1 MSIALAALGFTS
13 TIAQVLL
20 MRELVA
26 TFYGNELLF
35 GLVLAAW
42 LAWVAA
48 GAWIADWGLRISD
61 RRWQIPNPQSAF
73 RIPHSAFRIPQSA
86 IAVGLVGAAGLLL
99 VEMALVRG
107 VRLLL
112 RVTPGAFVE
121 FGPMVGAIVLILAPL
136 CFLGGFLF
144 TLGARL
150 TVEQGGTAGR
160 AYVWESIGAVTGGA
174 LFSFLL
180 IRYLDPFQ
188 TALLVSA
195 INLAVANQQISKSAN
210 QQIANRKLQ
219 IANHPASI
227 LHSSFSILLLLT
239 SCLLLLTSLPLGHSL
254 HTATLRWQWPDLAF
268 VADSPYGRL
277 AVQARDGQRVFY
289 ENGLLAFETQ
299 GTFPEEVAHF
309 PLLAHPDP
317 REVLLV
323 GGGVAGDLREILKHP
338 GTRVTYVEL
347 DPLLI
352 EAAQAHLPPQDAAV
366 LDDPRV
372 TLVFADGRLYVK
384 SARRTFDVVIL
395 DLPEPAT
402 GALNRF
408 YTREFFAEVRA
419 VLNPGGLFALGLP
432 SAENYWSPELAR
444 RNGSVYWTLRD
455 VFPQVVVLPGE
466 HNFYLASE
474 VPLETDP
481 AVLAARL
488 AGRGLETR
496 WMTPEYIE
504 YVFTT
509 GRFAEVQ
516 SQLAATAGV
525 RLNRDLAPI
534 CYYYDLVLWLS
545 RFYPDLRGAFERA
558 SLVNLWWVAVP
569 LVLAVGLVRWRRGGA
584 VPFAVAT
591 AGLANMML
599 EVVLLFAFQ
608 VLHGTLYARVS
619 LIVTALM
626 AGLALGGAAG
636 NRLLSP
642 PSVPPRR
649 EDEEGVP
656 PRRGDEEEVPPT
668 RGDEEEVPPTR
679 GDREGVRSANPA
691 DLCSPHPAC
700 PTRRDSRRV
709 RRALIGVLASVAV
722 YSGILPLVLR
732 LPILVPAFVFPLLA
746 LVAGA
751 LTGAA
756 FPLAV
761 ALTLPLPLPKRE
773 GREQLTPPPPR
784 GGQGE
789 GGACP
794 VYLSRGEEQGVGD
807 AHPTPPPPRGGQGE
821 GGAGRT
827 AGLLYGADLAGGC
840 LGALLGAALFVPVL
854 GIPQTCATVM
864 LAVLAGLMAL
874 L

>member
-20 MRELVA
+20 VRELVA

-48 GAWIADWGLRISD
+48 GAWIADFGS
-61 RRWQIPNPQSAF
+61 QIARLAPPSRKLPAF
-73 RIPHSAFRIPQSA
+73 GKVPQSA

-121 FGPMVGAIVLILAPL
+121 FGPMVGAVVIILAPL
-136 CFLGGFLF
+136 CLLVGSLF

-150 TVEQGGTAGR
+150 TVEQGGTVGR

-195 INLAVANQQISKSAN
+195 INLAVASRQSANQQISKSAN
-210 QQIANRKLQ
+210 RKSQ
-219 IANHPASI
+219 VRKSAIHSPQSAFRN
-227 LHSSFSILLLLT
+227 LHSPFSILLFLV
-239 SCLLLLTSLPLGHSL
+239 SCLLFLASYPLGHTL
-254 HTATLRWQWPDLAF
+254 HVATLRWQWPDLAF
-268 VADSPYGRL
+268 AADSPYGRL

-323 GGGVAGDLREILKHP
+323 GGGVAGDVREILKHP

-366 LDDPRV
+366 LADPRV
-372 TLVFADGRLYVK
+372 TLVFADGRLYVR
-384 SARRTFDVVIL
+384 SARRAFDVVIL

-466 HNFYLASE
+466 HNFFLASE
-474 VPLETDP
+474 VPLEADP
-481 AVLAARL
+481 ALWAGRL
-488 AGRGLETR
+488 AERGLETR
-496 WMTPEYIE
+496 WVTPRYVE

-509 GRFAEVQ
+509 DRFAEVQ

-545 RFYPDLRGAFERA
+545 RFYPNLRRMFERA
-558 SLVNLWWVAVP
+558 SLVNLGWVAVP
-569 LVLAVGLVRWRRGGA
+569 LLLAVGLVRWRRGGA
-584 VPFAVAT
+584 VPFAIAT

-599 EVVLLFAFQ
+599 EVVILFAFQ
-608 VLHGTLYARVS
+608 VLHGTVYARVS

-656 PRRGDEEEVPPT
+656 PT
-668 RGDEEEVPPTR
+668 RGD
-679 GDREGVRSANPA
+679 GEGVRSANPA
-691 DLCSPHPAC
+691 DSCSQYPLTGALTRAL

-709 RRALIGVLASVAV
+709 RRAFIGVLAGVAV
-722 YSGILPLVLR
+722 YSGVLPLVLQ
-732 LPILVPAFVFPLLA
+732 LPVLVPAFVFPLLA

-761 ALTLPLPLPKRE
+761 ALTLPPPLPKRE
-773 GREQLTPPPPR
+773 GRERLTPPPPR

-789 GGACP
+789 GGVCP
-794 VYLSRGEEQGVGD
+794 VHLSHGEDQEGGD
-807 AHPTPPPPRGGQGE
+807 ASLTPPPPRGGQGD
-821 GGAGRT
+821 GGAGRL

-854 GIPQTCATVM
+854 GIPQTCAAIA
-864 LAVLAGLMAL
+864 LAALAGLIVL

>member
-48 GAWIADWGLRISD
+48 GAWIADCGS
-61 RRWQIPNPQSAF
+61 QIARLAPPSRKLPAFGKVPQSAM
-73 RIPHSAFRIPQSA
+73 
-86 IAVGLVGAAGLLL
+86 AVGLVLAAVLLL
-99 VEMALVRG
+99 AEMALVRG

-112 RVTPGAFVE
+112 RATPGAFVE
-121 FGPMVGAIVLILAPL
+121 FGPMVGAVAIILAPL
-136 CFLGGFLF
+136 CLLVGSLF

-195 INLAVANQQISKSAN
+195 VNLAAANQQISKSAN
-210 QQIANRKLQ
+210 RKAQIANPQSAIRNRQ
-219 IANHPASI
+219 SPISI
-227 LHSSFSILLLLT
+227 PLFLV
-239 SCLLLLTSLPLGHSL
+239 SCLLFLASYPLGHTL
-254 HTATLRWQWPDLAF
+254 HVATLRWQWPDLAF

-338 GTRVTYVEL
+338 GVRVTYVEL

-366 LDDPRV
+366 LQDPRV
-372 TLVFADGRLYVK
+372 TLVLTDGRLYVRT
-384 SARRTFDVVIL
+384 ARRTFDVVIL

-455 VFPQVVVLPGE
+455 VFPEIVVLPGE
-466 HNFYLASE
+466 HNFFLASD
-474 VPLETDP
+474 VPLEADP
-481 AVLAARL
+481 ALWAGRL
-488 AGRGLETR
+488 AERGIETR
-496 WMTPEYIE
+496 WVTPEYVE

-509 GRFAEVQ
+509 DRFAEVQ
-516 SQLAATAGV
+516 SQLVATAGV

-545 RFYPDLRGAFERA
+545 RFYPNLREVFERA
-558 SLVNLWWVAVP
+558 SLVNLGWVAVP
-569 LVLAVGLVRWRRGGA
+569 LLLAVGLVRWRRGRRPEAYEGWA
-584 VPFAVAT
+584 VPFAIAT

-599 EVVLLFAFQ
+599 EVVILFAFQ
-608 VLHGTLYARVS
+608 VLHGTVYARVS

-636 NRLLSP
+636 NRLLP
-642 PSVPPRR
+642 PSVL
-649 EDEEGVP
+649 
-656 PRRGDEEEVPPT
+656 
-668 RGDEEEVPPTR
+668 
-679 GDREGVRSANPA
+679 PA
-691 DLCSPHPAC
+691 TGA
-700 PTRRDSRRV
+700 SRRV
-709 RRALIGVLASVAV
+709 RRALIGVLAGVAV
-722 YSGILPLVLR
+722 YSGVLPLVLR

-746 LVAGA
+746 AVAGA

-761 ALTLPLPLPKRE
+761 ALTLPLPFPKRE
-773 GREQLTPPPPR
+773 GKEQLTPPPPR

-789 GGACP
+789 GG
-794 VYLSRGEEQGVGD
+794 
-807 AHPTPPPPRGGQGE
+807 GGR
-821 GGAGRT
+821 A

-854 GIPQTCATVM
+854 GIPQTCAVIA
-864 LAVLAGLMAL
+864 LAALAGLTAL

>member
-1 MSIALAALGFTS
+1 MSIALTTLGFTS

-35 GLVLAAW
+35 GLVLATW

-48 GAWIADWGLRISD
+48 GAWISD
-61 RRWQIPNPQSAF
+61 FGSQIARLAPPSRKLPAFGKVPQSAM
-73 RIPHSAFRIPQSA
+73 
-86 IAVGLVGAAGLLL
+86 AVGLVGAAGLLL

-121 FGPMVGAIVLILAPL
+121 FGPMVGAVVLILAPL
-136 CFLGGFLF
+136 CLLVGFLF

-160 AYVWESIGAVTGGA
+160 AYVWESIGAVIGGA

-195 INLAVANQQISKSAN
+195 VNLAVASR
-210 QQIANRKLQ
+210 QIANPQSAPCVLTDAITQ
-219 IANHPASI
+219 SPFSI
-227 LHSSFSILLLLT
+227 LHSPSSTLLLLP
-239 SCLLLLTSLPLGHSL
+239 SCLLLLLSLPLGHSL

-338 GTRVTYVEL
+338 GARVTYVEL

-372 TLVFADGRLYVK
+372 TLVLTDGRLYVR
-384 SARRTFDVVIL
+384 SARRAFDVVIL

-432 SAENYWSPELAR
+432 SAENYWSLELAR

-466 HNFYLASE
+466 HNFFLASD
-474 VPLETDP
+474 VPLEADP
-481 AVLAARL
+481 ALWAGRL
-488 AGRGLETR
+488 AERGIETR
-496 WMTPEYIE
+496 WVTPRYVE

-509 GRFAEVQ
+509 LTGVLTRDRFTEVQ

-545 RFYPDLRGAFERA
+545 RFYPNLRRMFERA

-584 VPFAVAT
+584 VPFAIAT

-608 VLHGTLYARVS
+608 VLHGTLYSRVS

-636 NRLLSP
+636 NRLLP
-642 PSVPPRR
+642 PS
-649 EDEEGVP
+649 VP
-656 PRRGDEEEVPPT
+656 PRRGDEEGVPPA
-668 RGDEEEVPPTR
+668 RGER
-679 GDREGVRSANPA
+679 GSANPA
-691 DLCSPHPAC
+691 HPCHRVFPYPWCSPL
-700 PTRRDSRRV
+700 PTKGASRRV
-709 RRALIGVLASVAV
+709 RRALIGVLAGVAV
-722 YSGILPLVLR
+722 YSGVLPLILR
-732 LPILVPAFVFPLLA
+732 LPTLVPAFVFPLLA

-761 ALTLPLPLPKRE
+761 ALR
-773 GREQLTPPPPR
+773 
-784 GGQGE
+784 
-789 GGACP
+789 
-794 VYLSRGEEQGVGD
+794 
-807 AHPTPPPPRGGQGE
+807 
-821 GGAGRT
+821 AGRA

-854 GIPQTCATVM
+854 GIPQTCAAIA
-864 LAVLAGLMAL
+864 LAALAGLTAL

>member
-35 GLVLAAW
+35 GLILAAW

-48 GAWIADWGLRISD
+48 GAWIADCGS
-61 RRWQIPNPQSAF
+61 QIARLAPPSRKLPAFGKVPQSAM
-73 RIPHSAFRIPQSA
+73 
-86 IAVGLVGAAGLLL
+86 AVGLVGAAGLLL

-112 RVTPGAFVE
+112 HVTPGAFVE

-656 PRRGDEEEVPPT
+656 PT
-668 RGDEEEVPPTR
+668 RGD
-679 GDREGVRSANPA
+679 GEGVRSANPA
-691 DLCSPHPAC
+691 HPCSQYPLTGVLTRAL
-700 PTRRDSRRV
+700 PTRRDSRRA
-709 RRALIGVLASVAV
+709 RRAFIGVLAGVAV
-722 YSGILPLVLR
+722 YSGV
-732 LPILVPAFVFPLLA
+732 LPIVLQLPVLVPTFVFPLLA
-746 LVAGA
+746 LVAGV

-761 ALTLPLPLPKRE
+761 ALTLPPPLPKRE

-789 GGACP
+789 GGVCP
-794 VYLSRGEEQGVGD
+794 VHLSRGEGHGGGD
-807 AHPTPPPPRGGQGE
+807 VQLAPPPPRGGQGE
-821 GGAGRT
+821 GGAGRL

-854 GIPQTCATVM
+854 GIPQTCAAIA
-864 LAVLAGLMAL
+864 LAALAGLIVL

>member
-48 GAWIADWGLRISD
+48 GAWIADCGLRISD
-61 RRWQIPNPQSAF
+61 CRSQISRQHSAF
-73 RIPHSAFRIPQSA
+73 RTPHSAFRNPHSA
-86 IAVGLVGAAGLLL
+86 MAVGLVLAAVLLL
-99 VEMALVRG
+99 AEMALVRG

-112 RVTPGAFVE
+112 RATPGAFVE
-121 FGPMVGAIVLILAPL
+121 FGPMVGAVAIILAPL
-136 CFLGGFLF
+136 CLLVGSLF

-195 INLAVANQQISKSAN
+195 VNLAAASQQSANQQISKSAN
-210 QQIANRKLQ
+210 RRSQ
-219 IANHPASI
+219 IANHPTSNLQPPTSN
-227 LHSSFSILLLLT
+227 LHSPSSLLLLLP

-338 GTRVTYVEL
+338 GVRVTYVEL

-366 LDDPRV
+366 LQDPRV
-372 TLVFADGRLYVK
+372 TLVLTDGRLYVRT
-384 SARRTFDVVIL
+384 ARRAFDVVIL

-455 VFPQVVVLPGE
+455 VFPEIVVLPGE
-466 HNFYLASE
+466 HNFFLASD
-474 VPLETDP
+474 VPLEADP
-481 AVLAARL
+481 ALWAGRL
-488 AGRGLETR
+488 AERGIETR
-496 WMTPEYIE
+496 WVTPEYVE

-509 GRFAEVQ
+509 DRFAEVQ
-516 SQLAATAGV
+516 SQLVATAGV

-545 RFYPDLRGAFERA
+545 RFYPNLREVFERA
-558 SLVNLWWVAVP
+558 SLVNLGWVAVP
-569 LVLAVGLVRWRRGGA
+569 LLLAVGLVRWRRGRRPEAYEGWA
-584 VPFAVAT
+584 VPFAIAT

-599 EVVLLFAFQ
+599 EVVILFAFQ
-608 VLHGTLYARVS
+608 VLHGTVYARVS

-636 NRLLSP
+636 NRLLP
-642 PSVPPRR
+642 PSVL
-649 EDEEGVP
+649 
-656 PRRGDEEEVPPT
+656 
-668 RGDEEEVPPTR
+668 
-679 GDREGVRSANPA
+679 PA
-691 DLCSPHPAC
+691 TGA
-700 PTRRDSRRV
+700 SRRV
-709 RRALIGVLASVAV
+709 RWALIGVLAGVAV
-722 YSGILPLVLR
+722 YSGVLPLVLR

-746 LVAGA
+746 AVAGA

-761 ALTLPLPLPKRE
+761 ALR
-773 GREQLTPPPPR
+773 
-784 GGQGE
+784 
-789 GGACP
+789 
-794 VYLSRGEEQGVGD
+794 
-807 AHPTPPPPRGGQGE
+807 
-821 GGAGRT
+821 AGRMV
-827 AGLLYGADLAGGC
+827 GHLYGADLAGGC

-854 GIPQTCATVM
+854 GIPQTCAAIS
-864 LAVLAGLMAL
+864 LAALAGLMAL